1 MKLQFDSLRMYILN
15 EILAVNHGQVF
26 KQITLDLFRFFCDEC
41 KLGIL
46 LEIKV
51 NYIFYRK
58 IMKWVFPAHRR
69 CKISFINRHYLSVPS
84 KADSKQRNTDRT

>member
-26 KQITLDLFRFFCDEC
+26 KQITLDLFRFYCDEC
-41 KLGIL
+41 KLWIL

-51 NYIFYRK
+51 NY
-58 IMKWVFPAHRR
+58 
-69 CKISFINRHYLSVPS
+69 SFIE
-84 KADSKQRNTDRT
+84 K